1 MGGALHNISFGS
13 LLREARISKGYELQE
28 AARGLRIRPDILQAI
43 ENSDFERMPPRGY
56 SRNMVSAYAKFL
68 GLNPQELTRLYL
80 DQAYAFQ
87 IGQAYQSA
95 NQNVEM
101 QRRSREINSSSRS
114 TDQSTSR
121 FQQTTSR
128 RTRADGEVVN
138 GRRHYSQEDLRSSA
152 AYQSSSA
159 RQRVQSRQNAQS
171 ERQQVARQRTP
182 NLHPSRHPAITEG
195 KYLNLYAQ
203 QDHAGRL
210 PKSRIPKPLIFGVI
224 AIIII
229 IAIIVFAVSS
239 CTKQPEQTNI
249 PVTGLEN
256 VESTEQQPPAEQP
269 PTEFT
274 LEYSLE
280 EGTSAWIEV
289 YIDGERQEAG
299 EVEGPTQQS
308 YSSSTDIQFVCGSLE
323 GVSLTVN
330 GEPVELEAND
340 SGIVNITYEFQDIL
354 DQWYEAHP
362 DAAPQNTSTTDESGD
377 AESTGSQ
384 TNARQSRS
392 ATDGSQNSED
402 TSSS

>member
-1 MGGALHNISFGS
+1 MHNISFGS
-13 LLREARISKGYELQE
+13 LLKEARISKGYELQE
-28 AARGLRIRPDILQAI
+28 AARRLRIRPDILQAI
-43 ENSDFERMPPRGY
+43 ESSDFERMPPRGY

-68 GLNPQELTRLYL
+68 GLNPQDLTRLYL

-95 NQNVEM
+95 NQNSEL

-114 TDQSTSR
+114 SDQSTSR
-121 FQQTTSR
+121 FQQTSRR

-138 GRRHYSQEDLRSSA
+138 GRRHYSQEDVRSTA
-152 AYQSSSA
+152 AMQSSSA
-159 RQRVQSRQNAQS
+159 RQRVQSRQHAQS
-171 ERQQVARQRTP
+171 DRQQATRQCTP

-210 PKSRIPKPLIFGVI
+210 PKSRIPKPLIFGII

-256 VESTEQQPPAEQP
+256 VETAEQQPPAEQP

-274 LEYSLE
+274 LEYSIE
-280 EGTSAWIEV
+280 EGSSAWIEV

-299 EVEGPTQQS
+299 DVEGPAQQS
-308 YSSSTDIQFVCGSLE
+308 YSSSTDIQFVSGSLE
-323 GVSLTVN
+323 GVSVTIN

-340 SGIVNITYEFQDIL
+340 NGIVNVTYDFLDIL
-354 DQWYEAHP
+354 NQWYEEHP
-362 DAAPQNTSTTDESGD
+362 DAAPQNASTEDGASNSADSENNN
-377 AESTGSQ
+377 SQ
-384 TNARQSRS
+384 ANTRQSRS
-392 ATDGSQNSED
+392 ATNDSQNTED
-402 TSSS
+402 ASS